1 MIQKMSKIQ
10 IIGSRRIMEEVIE
23 LLHSLSVLHIEN
35 IPEDGR
41 RDIFYHIVP
50 MQKEEIILK
59 ERAEKILQKVR
70 DIILLLYRPSQL
82 AAVSEGRFS
91 VTEIAS
97 EKLLLDIEKLGAKLR
112 NLYKRKSELK
122 EELSL
127 LERYERILK
136 NLAPL
141 ISKLSG
147 LKSIESIGIILDKD
161 KAEVISILEREIQ
174 RITYGYYQ
182 IFKRELD
189 DKSIGVILTYQK
201 DYDKNVRALLSE
213 EGVSEI
219 RLPTEYSDLS
229 FFDALKQMV
238 KKNDEFAIEMSDIEK
253 EIERLSDEW
262 YWRIKAIEDIFKD
275 ISDEFKTFSYC
286 TGTRYTFCIL
296 GWIPQAYLPQMRD
309 SVKMRFGER
318 VMVKELEIGEEEL
331 EMVPVYI
338 QNPKIIKP
346 FEVFLR
352 ILPPPRYD
360 SVDPTPF
367 IAIFFPV
374 FFGLIVGDVG
384 HGLIF
389 LFLAVIL
396 KRIFTDKPLIQDLT
410 KVFLL
415 CAIYAI
421 IFGILFGELFG
432 EIGEKFGMHPIF
444 LNRSKAIKE
453 FLIFTVAIGVGHVM
467 LGFIISLINS
477 IKWRRGREIIGKTT
491 SIVMLFTILLLI
503 AELSTY
509 LPKRFLNTGII
520 ILIVSFPILVLSEGL
535 IGVIELTKSIGN
547 ILSYVRIMALGI
559 ASVMMTLVAN
569 RLGEMIGNIVLGI
582 IVAGLIHVLNIAIG
596 IFSPTIQSLRLHYVE
611 FFSKFYKT
619 GDRRYTPF
627 KKKREG
633 VRLWRRL

>member
-1 MIQKMSKIQ
+1 MSKIQ

-253 EIERLSDEW
+253 EIERL
-262 YWRIKAIEDIFKD
+262 
-275 ISDEFKTFSYC
+275 
-286 TGTRYTFCIL
+286 
-296 GWIPQAYLPQMRD
+296 
-309 SVKMRFGER
+309 
-318 VMVKELEIGEEEL
+318 
-331 EMVPVYI
+331 
-338 QNPKIIKP
+338 
-346 FEVFLR
+346 
-352 ILPPPRYD
+352 
-360 SVDPTPF
+360 
-367 IAIFFPV
+367 
-374 FFGLIVGDVG
+374 
-384 HGLIF
+384 
-389 LFLAVIL
+389 
-396 KRIFTDKPLIQDLT
+396 
-410 KVFLL
+410 
-415 CAIYAI
+415 
-421 IFGILFGELFG
+421 
-432 EIGEKFGMHPIF
+432 
-444 LNRSKAIKE
+444 
-453 FLIFTVAIGVGHVM
+453 
-467 LGFIISLINS
+467 
-477 IKWRRGREIIGKTT
+477 
-491 SIVMLFTILLLI
+491 
-503 AELSTY
+503 
-509 LPKRFLNTGII
+509 
-520 ILIVSFPILVLSEGL
+520 
-535 IGVIELTKSIGN
+535 
-547 ILSYVRIMALGI
+547 
-559 ASVMMTLVAN
+559 
-569 RLGEMIGNIVLGI
+569 
-582 IVAGLIHVLNIAIG
+582 
-596 IFSPTIQSLRLHYVE
+596 
-611 FFSKFYKT
+611 
-619 GDRRYTPF
+619 
-627 KKKREG
+627 
-633 VRLWRRL
+633 